1 MGRRPGQIE
10 KLVLVSSNR
19 DIPSTRE
26 KTSKKTPPTK
36 KKIPI
41 KKKTTS
47 SRNTF
52 HAKILETAR
61 FLGPFLVKKDLAYG
75 DATRKI
81 IRCLKEYYPDGI
93 PHDQI
98 HNIYFMIQI
107 NNKFC
112 RIATDNDPFGENP
125 WLDIAGYSLLAYA
138 KCKLEKNDKRIR
150 KFNR

>member
-1 MGRRPGQIE
+1 MPR
-10 KLVLVSSNR
+10 KSNKPR
-19 DIPSTRE
+19 KRQQQPN
-26 KTSKKTPPTK
+26 P
-36 KKIPI
+36 
-41 KKKTTS
+41 
-47 SRNTF
+47 F
-52 HAKILETAR
+52 HQKILETAE

-98 HNIYFMIQI
+98 HNVYFMIQI

-138 KCKLEKNDKRIR
+138 NHELRKLNGTETDNVQRHRRVHKR
-150 KFNR
+150 K